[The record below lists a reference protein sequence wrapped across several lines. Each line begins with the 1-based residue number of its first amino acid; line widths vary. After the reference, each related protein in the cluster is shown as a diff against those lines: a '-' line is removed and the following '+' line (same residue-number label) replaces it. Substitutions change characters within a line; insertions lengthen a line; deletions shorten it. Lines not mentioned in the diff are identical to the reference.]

1 MQGCSACERAQ
12 CDGSVGYGGS
22 PDEAGETTL
31 DAMLIDGVRTP
42 LLSHCMPAGTGLGC
56 QSAHICRALDALHL
70 SKCAH
75 QWRIPMRWRLALT
88 PVPALTCMLHANCAD
103 DDGGWRGGQP
113 AQRK

>member
-31 DAMLIDGVRTP
+31 DAMVIDGVRTP
-42 LLSHCMPAGTGLGC
+42 LSWHCMPACAGLGC
-56 QSAHICRALDALHL
+56 QTAPICRALYALHL
-70 SKCAH
+70 SKCAL
-75 QWRIPMRWRLALT
+75 QWRLPLT
-88 PVPALTCMLHANCAD
+88 PVPVLTCMLHADCAD
-103 DDGGWRGGQP
+103 DDGGWRGGRP